1 MFKSFVTDTG
11 SSDLWVISDTC
22 SEGCNGTAQA
32 YRRITF
38 SPLGLTSGWHMATR
52 AAGTFAS
59 GLVGSDNVTL
69 GTLNL
74 KDQPF
79 AVINRTNTTLIQY
92 GLAGI
97 LGLGFPINRCV
108 VFLKGKLIPLKSSS
122 EIWPSLFRQQVDQVD
137 KWSKTLAN
145 VHP

>member
-1 MFKSFVTDTG
+1 MFKPLVIDTG

-22 SEGCNGTAQA
+22 SEGCNGTAQP
-32 YRRITF
+32 YRRI
-38 SPLGLTSGWHMATR
+38 PLQSTGIDVRLAYGDSLS
-52 AAGTFAS
+52 GTFAS
-59 GLVGSDNVTL
+59 GLVGSDDVSL
-69 GTLNL
+69 GTFNL

-108 VFLKGKLIPLKSSS
+108 VLLKG
-122 EIWPSLFRQQVDQVD
+122 RQFF
-137 KWSKTLAN
+137 
-145 VHP
+145 